1 MPNPVC
7 HVYCFSG
14 SPFVWRAL
22 LALEEK
28 GIAHQRTWI
37 ARGSNGHAS
46 PEMLA
51 RNPRGKLPVLTW
63 DGHPVYE
70 SLAIAHFLE
79 HQQPEPRLIPTDPA
93 GRARALSRAQEA
105 DNYAVTAAMPA
116 LEAGLM
122 RPPGT
127 PLTDADRER
136 HRALHAELARFD
148 AYLAEGAP
156 YLAGDAFSLADLVL
170 FPLVAFGVRCKLR
183 LDPGLPHLA
192 RWYARLE
199 PRPSVQAS
207 WPPHWREGEGRDL
220 GLNEV

>member
-1 MPNPVC
+1 MPTPVC

-14 SPFVWRAL
+14 SPFVWRVL

-28 GIAHQRTWI
+28 GIVHERTWI
-37 ARGSNGHAS
+37 PRGSNAHAS

-70 SLAIAHFLE
+70 SLAIALFLE
-79 HQQPEPRLIPTDPA
+79 HQQPEPRLVPSEPGA
-93 GRARALSRAQEA
+93 RARALSRALEA
-105 DNYAVTAAMPA
+105 ENYAVTAAMPA

-127 PLTDADRER
+127 ALTDADRER
-136 HRALHAELARFD
+136 HRALHTELLRWED
-148 AYLAEGAP
+148 YLADGAP
-156 YLAGDAFSLADLVL
+156 YLAGDAFSLAEVAL
-170 FPLVAFGVRCKLR
+170 FPLLAFAVRCKLR
-183 LDPGLPHLA
+183 LAPSFPALG

-207 WPPHWREGEGRDL
+207 WPPHWRESEGRDL
-220 GLNEV
+220 GLNEL